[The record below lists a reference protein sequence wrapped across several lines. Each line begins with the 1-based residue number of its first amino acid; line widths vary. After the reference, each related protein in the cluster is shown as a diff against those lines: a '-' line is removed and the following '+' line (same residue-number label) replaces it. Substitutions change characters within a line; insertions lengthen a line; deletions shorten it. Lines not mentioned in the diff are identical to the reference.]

1 MAPYEADAKLANLER
16 IERIDGIITEDSNLL
31 VDKL

>member
-1 MAPYEADAKLANLER
+1 VAHNEADAKLANLER
-16 IERIDGIITEDSNLL
+16 IDGIITDDLL